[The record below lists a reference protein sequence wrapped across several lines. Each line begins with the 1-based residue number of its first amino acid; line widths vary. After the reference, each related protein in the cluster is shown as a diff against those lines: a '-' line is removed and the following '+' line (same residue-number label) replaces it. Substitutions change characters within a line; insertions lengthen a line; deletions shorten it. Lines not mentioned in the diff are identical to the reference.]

1 MNLLELA
8 SDDAFTKASIPA
20 RTSVPNWMTGAFRRR
35 SISFADGT
43 TDLDTRVYWLQSRG
57 LTIDLRLPRLID
69 QKRFPIPDPAQVST
83 LEEFAELEGW
93 YAETIWQNRQLSW
106 REGAS
111 LQLHNRWPEPAELRR
126 VGNCMMEFA
135 PSGAYLEDWRYLEQG
150 KDPSGY
156 MIGLE
161 LDSETCLNSGARYR
175 RKGALII
182 CGQYAGLVVG
192 RPENTEFSEAG
203 LATATQ
209 ASDVCRLKE
218 RLLCSQSSTEER
230 AWLMDFRCA
239 IGIRQ
244 ASGDWV
250 VSDALHQA
258 EVGQP
263 LFCLEGF
270 TASEPGYLKQ
280 LITVAGSQ
288 IERRWRIDTLESG
301 FDYRLSSDVQ
311 GNAARDWRQSEAEML
326 DRYTQW
332 VE

>member
-8 SDDAFTKASIPA
+8 SGDASTKASIPA
-20 RTSVPNWMTGAFRRR
+20 RTSVPDWMVGAFRRR

-43 TDLDTRVYWLQSRG
+43 SDLDTRVYWLQSRG

-69 QKRFPIPDPAQVST
+69 QRRFPMPDPAQVST
-83 LEEFAELEGW
+83 LEEFVDFEGW
-93 YAETIWQNRQLSW
+93 YAETVWQNRQLSW
-106 REGAS
+106 REGTS
-111 LQLHNRWPEPAELRR
+111 LQLHDRWPEPAELRR

-135 PSGAYLEDWRYLEQG
+135 PSGAYLEDWRYLDQG
-150 KDPSGY
+150 NDQSGY

-161 LDSETCLNSGARYR
+161 LESESCLDSGTHYPR
-175 RKGALII
+175 RGALII
-182 CGQYAGLVVG
+182 CGQYAGLVIG
-192 RPENTEFSEAG
+192 RPENPELLGTG

-209 ASDVCRLKE
+209 ASDACRLKE

-239 IGIRQ
+239 IGIRH

-250 VSDALHQA
+250 VSDALYQA
-258 EVGQP
+258 EVGQL

-270 TASEPGYLKQ
+270 AASEPGYLKQ

-288 IERRWRIDTLESG
+288 IERRWRIDTLESD

-311 GNAARDWRQSEAEML
+311 GSAAKDWRQSETEML
-326 DRYTQW
+326 DRYTQR